1 MPVELACQT
10 IIVLWYS
17 APSGK
22 AAYSVGP
29 AAIVPVLLILPF
41 LNPEEK
47 LRKFFSLF
55 GHCSAA
61 ADQLLYEV
69 ISYASTLPEKIGSPQ
84 SLAGMG
90 SATSSRFSSRDI
102 TDYL

>member
-1 MPVELACQT
+1 M
-10 IIVLWYS
+10 
-17 APSGK
+17 
-22 AAYSVGP
+22 
-29 AAIVPVLLILPF
+29 ILPF

-61 ADQLLYEV
+61 ANQLPDEV
-69 ISYASTLPEKIGSPQ
+69 IGYAGTLPEKIGSPQ

-90 SATSSRFSSRDI
+90 SATSSHFSSREI